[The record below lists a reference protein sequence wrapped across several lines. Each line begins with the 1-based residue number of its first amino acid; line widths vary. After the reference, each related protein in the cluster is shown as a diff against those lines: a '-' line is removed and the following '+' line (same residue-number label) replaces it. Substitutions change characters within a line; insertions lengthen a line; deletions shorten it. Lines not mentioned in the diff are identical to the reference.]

1 MVMIKN
7 SQNIVKIDTRQLK
20 KLIERLLTYLR
31 LQDKHLSLLLTDN
44 KGIKRLNKTY
54 FNKDK
59 PTNVISFS
67 YMENQANLSS
77 LDIIGDIAISV
88 EMAAYEAN
96 MSGRSFSER
105 LTELIIHG
113 LVHILGFDHEKGEKE
128 ARRMR
133 YRERKLL
140 RFLSEQEFCG
150 ELFLEKRP

>member
-1 MVMIKN
+1 A
-7 SQNIVKIDTRQLK
+7 
-20 KLIERLLTYLR
+20 
-31 LQDKHLSLLLTDN
+31 
-44 KGIKRLNKTY
+44 G
-54 FNKDK
+54 
-59 PTNVISFS
+59 
-67 YMENQANLSS
+67 
-77 LDIIGDIAISV
+77 
-88 EMAAYEAN
+88 